1 MRKLLIVPF
10 FQERISMRYLFLFFL
25 VLFLALANTGCAHRH
40 AYESGHPQ
48 PVDTDSGE
56 YRVIQTHEGDYV
68 AFYCHVTAAGTVCKP
83 VQ

>member
-1 MRKLLIVPF
+1 
-10 FQERISMRYLFLFFL
+10 MRYLFLL
-25 VLFLALANTGCAHRH
+25 MALASMGCGHRNV
-40 AYESGHPQ
+40 YESGHTQ

-68 AFYCHVTAAGTVCKP
+68 TFYCHVTAAGTVCKP